1 MHGTTDLPAAHPSG
15 GLRREVTLP
24 DLGVIGHVWAPGL
37 GRVLQPL
44 TPGGLVQR
52 RIASRIGMLLVAVVA
67 LFGVAAM
74 APASAAGDAV
84 IGTLTGPDGS
94 PVTGVAITVSNE
106 AGFSGSTTSDAQ
118 GNFRVEIPEGGTY
131 AIEID
136 VTTLP
141 AGISLAKPEDA
152 SRELLILGGEKKLLV
167 PLVSGEGG
175 GTAESGTSSGFGS
188 GVTGQQVVQLLA
200 DGIMLGILIALGA
213 LGLNLVFGTTGLTN
227 FAHGELIT
235 LGAFVA
241 LLFNT
246 AGLHIVIAAPLS
258 VIVCAV
264 VFGWGQNK
272 VLWKPLRKRKTGLIA
287 AMIVSIGLAI
297 VLRYT
302 VSLFFGSGP
311 KTFEQYAGQAG
322 INIGPFSTTPKQ
334 LVLAAIAVV
343 LLAAT
348 VIWVQRSRI
357 GKATRAVSDN
367 PALASATGIDVERVI
382 AVVWTVAAGLA
393 AYAGIY
399 LGMTQNSIW
408 NMGQRILL
416 VLFAAVI
423 LGGLGTVYGALVG
436 ALVVGVFI
444 QLTTLV
450 IPPEMKT
457 VGALFL
463 MILILLVRPQGLLG
477 RRERVG

>member
-1 MHGTTDLPAAHPSG
+1 
-15 GLRREVTLP
+15 
-24 DLGVIGHVWAPGL
+24 
-37 GRVLQPL
+37 
-44 TPGGLVQR
+44 VQR
-52 RIASRIGMLLVAVVA
+52 RTLSRIGMLLIAVVA
-67 LFGVAAM
+67 LFGLTTG

-84 IGTLTGPDGS
+84 VGTLTAPDGS
-94 PVTGVAITVSNE
+94 PVAGVAITVSNE
-106 AGFSGSTTSDAQ
+106 AGFSGSGTSDAQ

-131 AIEID
+131 TITID
-136 VTTLP
+136 TTTLP
-141 AGISLAKPEDA
+141 AGVSLAKPEDA
-152 SRELLILGGEKKLLV
+152 TRELLILGGEKKLLV
-167 PLVSGEGG
+167 PLASGDGG
-175 GTAESGTSSGFGS
+175 GGGGDGAAAESAGG

-213 LGLNLVFGTTGLTN
+213 IGLNLVFGTTGLTN

-246 AGLHIVIAAPLS
+246 AGLHIIIAAPLS

-272 VLWKPLRKRKTGLIA
+272 ILWKPLRKRRTGLIA

-311 KTFEQYAGQAG
+311 RTYEQYAGQEG
-322 INIGPFSTTPKQ
+322 INIGPFATTPKQ
-334 LVLAAIAVV
+334 LVLAAVAVV
-343 LLAAT
+343 ILAAT
-348 VIWVQRSRI
+348 LLWVQRSRI

-463 MILILLVRPQGLLG
+463 MIVILLIRPQGLLG

>member
-1 MHGTTDLPAAHPSG
+1 M
-15 GLRREVTLP
+15 
-24 DLGVIGHVWAPGL
+24 
-37 GRVLQPL
+37 
-44 TPGGLVQR
+44 QR
-52 RIASRIGMLLVAVVA
+52 RTVSRLGMLLVAFVA
-67 LFGVAAM
+67 LFGIAAM
-74 APASAAGDAV
+74 SPATAAGDAV
-84 IGTLTGPDGS
+84 VGTLTGPDGA
-94 PVTGVAITVSNE
+94 PVAGVTITVASE
-106 AGFSGSTTSDAQ
+106 SGFSGSGTSDAQ
-118 GNFRVEIPEGGTY
+118 GNFRIDIPEGGTY
-131 AIEID
+131 TITID
-136 VTTLP
+136 VATLP

-152 SRELLILGGEKKLLV
+152 TRELLILGGEKKLLV
-167 PLVSGEGG
+167 PLTSGDGGADGGAAESAGGGVSGE
-175 GTAESGTSSGFGS
+175 
-188 GVTGQQVVQLLA
+188 QVVQLLA

-246 AGLHIVIAAPLS
+246 AGLHIIIAAPLS

-272 VLWKPLRKRKTGLIA
+272 ILWKPLRKRKTGLIA

-297 VLRYT
+297 VLRYS
-302 VSLFFGSGP
+302 VSLFFGSAP
-311 KTFEQYAGQAG
+311 QTYEQYAGQEG
-322 INIGPFSTTPKQ
+322 INIGPFATTPKQ
-334 LVLAAIAVV
+334 LVLAAVAVLILAGTV
-343 LLAAT
+343 L
-348 VIWVQRSRI
+348 WVQRSRI

-393 AYAGIY
+393 AYAGVY

-423 LGGLGTVYGALVG
+423 LGGLGTVYGAIVG